1 MNDPDFWKAMYRAL
15 LKRVAEIADSDQDH
29 GVGVED
35 LRVVVNAH
43 RTLPVNAHN
52 RSANRG

>member
-29 GVGVED
+29 GVEVAD